1 MKQTVAN
8 KELCEKELHV
18 CIAMCCTHTYAYLPY
33 LLLFVQ
39 EALEKK
45 QADLAAL
52 EIACENKDEE
62 IRNLDQ
68 SLSQM
73 SIDKEEMERISMKL
87 VETEEKLAQASK
99 KKVCSNWIR
108 CTKYVIVLG
117 NIPIQLV
124 VDDINTIFQLVVIIN
139 YEFSDIE

>member
-1 MKQTVAN
+1 MLA
-8 KELCEKELHV
+8 
-18 CIAMCCTHTYAYLPY
+18 
-33 LLLFVQ
+33 LLLQ

-99 KKVCSNWIR
+99 KKVCSDWIR
-108 CTKYVIVLG
+108 FTKCVTTYIW
-117 NIPIQLV
+117 
-124 VDDINTIFQLVVIIN
+124 INMCIFLYLQSVTR
-139 YEFSDIE
+139 